1 MNKYIQRSRTIRS
14 QSEGAFIAPAV
25 PRPAAVIAVD
35 VAAVAIGYSSR
46 LVRSSDG
53 LSGRVADP
61 MWQRACRRRL
71 AFDQARPEGDQ
82 RGRGVWPGQAM
93 TEQLEAEDAH
103 AQLVDGH
110 GGEGRR
116 R

>member
-1 MNKYIQRSRTIRS
+1 MNRYIQRSRTIRS

-53 LSGRVADP
+53 LSGRVAAP

-71 AFDQARPEGDQ
+71 ALNQARAQRNQGD
-82 RGRGVWPGQAM
+82 RGVRPGQAM
-93 TEQLEAEDAH
+93 AEQLEAEDAH

-116 R
+116 